1 MSFVIVMYVL
11 MGGFVFKYIVD
22 IWGIIVNVFMDFL
35 GKIVSCNVIICYLLF
50 FNNFFWENE
59 YVVVY

>member
-11 MGGFVFKYIVD
+11 MVGFVFKYIVD

-50 FNNFFWENE
+50 FNNFF
-59 YVVVY
+59 